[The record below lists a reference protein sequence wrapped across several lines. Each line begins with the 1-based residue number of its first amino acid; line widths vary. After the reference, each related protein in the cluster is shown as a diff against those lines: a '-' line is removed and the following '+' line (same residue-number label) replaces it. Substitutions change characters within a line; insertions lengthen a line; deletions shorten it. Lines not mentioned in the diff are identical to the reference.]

1 MKRILAFLLLSV
13 VATRAFAA
21 WYWPFGSDDEKKP
34 PRMSELMEE
43 SSILIDEAFDLAAQ
57 GKISEAVEKY
67 KKAYE
72 ELEKL
77 ELQYPDRA
85 ATSEFSTVRN
95 KKAYVSTSIDSLLLK
110 QASENARA
118 VAVTDTTELEKRYEA
133 EMKAKA
139 AGRPIVDEDD
149 EFDEPKA
156 VKKDN
161 KPSKSKK
168 MDDEA
173 NEDNASRVADA
184 VADNS
189 ARRTKIAK
197 IAAENP
203 TNRKAKIMLAV
214 EDLKLKEFD
223 AAELTIKELLVEK
236 PNDATALN
244 LKAAV
249 EAARGDYEKAKSTL
263 HQLIQSNPKNHS
275 GYYNLAKLIIKFE
288 GAAGKAAAKRY
299 YDTAR
304 KYYGG
309 PKDEKLEDLLK

>member
-77 ELQYPDRA
+77 EFQYPDRA

-139 AGRPIVDEDD
+139 AGQPAVDEDD
-149 EFDEPKA
+149 EPEE
-156 VKKDN
+156 
-161 KPSKSKK
+161 SKSATKENAPSQHKK
-168 MDDEA
+168 AEGVNEA
-173 NEDNASRVADA
+173 AGAPARNAAAASE
-184 VADNS
+184 
-189 ARRTKIAK
+189 RRGKIAK

-203 TNRKAKIMLAV
+203 ANRKAKIMLAV
-214 EDLKLKEFD
+214 EDLKNGEFN
-223 AAELTIKELLVEK
+223 AAELTIKELLAEK
-236 PNDATALN
+236 PNDVTALN

-263 HQLIQSNPKNHS
+263 HQLIQSNPKDHS

-288 GAAGKAAAKRY
+288 GAAGKAAARRY

-309 PKDEKLEDLLK
+309 PKDAKLEELLK

>member
-77 ELQYPDRA
+77 EFQYPDRA

-110 QASENARA
+110 QAGENARA

-139 AGRPIVDEDD
+139 AGQPAVDEDD
-149 EFDEPKA
+149 ETAEPKVA
-156 VKKDN
+156 KKENAPAQN
-161 KPSKSKK
+161 KKAESVNEAAGAPARAEAPKS
-168 MDDEA
+168 
-173 NEDNASRVADA
+173 
-184 VADNS
+184 S
-189 ARRTKIAK
+189 ARRVKIAK

-203 TNRKAKIMLAV
+203 ADRKAKIMLAV
-214 EDLKLKEFD
+214 EDLKNGEFN
-223 AAELTIKELLVEK
+223 AAELTIKDLLEEK
-236 PNDATALN
+236 PNDVAALN
-244 LKAAV
+244 LMAAV

-263 HQLIQSNPKNHS
+263 HQLIQSNPKDYS
-275 GYYNLAKLIIKFE
+275 GYYNLSKLIIKFE
-288 GAAGKAAAKRY
+288 GAAGKTAAKRY

-309 PKDEKLEDLLK
+309 PKDPKLEEFLK

>member
-1 MKRILAFLLLSV
+1 
-13 VATRAFAA
+13 
-21 WYWPFGSDDEKKP
+21 
-34 PRMSELMEE
+34 MEE

-77 ELQYPDRA
+77 EFQYPDRA

-139 AGRPIVDEDD
+139 AGLPVEDEDD
-149 EFDEPKA
+149 EPEE
-156 VKKDN
+156 
-161 KPSKSKK
+161 SKSATKENAPSQHKK
-168 MDDEA
+168 AEGV
-173 NEDNASRVADA
+173 NAAAASE
-184 VADNS
+184 
-189 ARRTKIAK
+189 RRGKIAK

-203 TNRKAKIMLAV
+203 ANRKAKIMLAV
-214 EDLKLKEFD
+214 EDLKNGEFN
-223 AAELTIKELLVEK
+223 AAELTIKELLAEK
-236 PNDATALN
+236 PNDVTALN

-263 HQLIQSNPKNHS
+263 HQLIQSNPKDHS

-288 GAAGKAAAKRY
+288 GAAGKAAARRY

-309 PKDEKLEDLLK
+309 PKDAKLEELLK

>member
-34 PRMSELMEE
+34 PRISELMEE
-43 SSILIDEAFDLAAQ
+43 PSILIDEAFDLAAQ

-77 ELQYPDRA
+77 EFQYPDRA

-110 QASENARA
+110 QAGENARA

-139 AGRPIVDEDD
+139 AGQPAVDED
-149 EFDEPKA
+149 EETAEPKVA
-156 VKKDN
+156 KKENAPAQN
-161 KPSKSKK
+161 KKAESVNEAAGAPARAEVPKS
-168 MDDEA
+168 
-173 NEDNASRVADA
+173 
-184 VADNS
+184 S
-189 ARRTKIAK
+189 ARRVKIAK

-203 TNRKAKIMLAV
+203 ADRKAKIMLAV
-214 EDLKLKEFD
+214 EDLKNGEFN

-236 PNDATALN
+236 PNDVAALN

-263 HQLIQSNPKNHS
+263 HQLIQSNPKDYS

-288 GAAGKAAAKRY
+288 GAAGKTAAKRY

-309 PKDEKLEDLLK
+309 PKDPKLEELLK

>member
-1 MKRILAFLLLSV
+1 MLSV

-77 ELQYPDRA
+77 EFQYPDRA

-118 VAVTDTTELEKRYEA
+118 VAVTDTTELEKRYES

-139 AGRPIVDEDD
+139 AGLPVEDEDD
-149 EFDEPKA
+149 EPEE
-156 VKKDN
+156 
-161 KPSKSKK
+161 SKSATKENAPSQHKK
-168 MDDEA
+168 AEGVNEA
-173 NEDNASRVADA
+173 ARA
-184 VADNS
+184 S
-189 ARRTKIAK
+189 ARNAAAASERRGKIAK

-214 EDLKLKEFD
+214 EDLKNKEFD

>member
-77 ELQYPDRA
+77 EFQYPDRA

-139 AGRPIVDEDD
+139 AGLPVEDEDD
-149 EFDEPKA
+149 EPEE
-156 VKKDN
+156 
-161 KPSKSKK
+161 SKSATKENVPSQHKK
-168 MDDEA
+168 AEGVNEA
-173 NEDNASRVADA
+173 AGAPARNAAAASE
-184 VADNS
+184 
-189 ARRTKIAK
+189 RRGKIAK

-203 TNRKAKIMLAV
+203 ANRKAKIMLAV
-214 EDLKLKEFD
+214 EDLKNGEFN
-223 AAELTIKELLVEK
+223 AAELTIKKLLAEK
-236 PNDATALN
+236 PNDVTALN

-263 HQLIQSNPKNHS
+263 HQLIQSNPKDPS

-288 GAAGKAAAKRY
+288 GAAGKTAARRY

-309 PKDEKLEDLLK
+309 PKDAKLEELLK

>member
-1 MKRILAFLLLSV
+1 
-13 VATRAFAA
+13 
-21 WYWPFGSDDEKKP
+21 
-34 PRMSELMEE
+34 MEE

-77 ELQYPDRA
+77 EFQYPDRA

-139 AGRPIVDEDD
+139 AGLPVEDEDD
-149 EFDEPKA
+149 EPEE
-156 VKKDN
+156 
-161 KPSKSKK
+161 SKSATKENVPSQHKK
-168 MDDEA
+168 AEGVNEA
-173 NEDNASRVADA
+173 AGAPARNAAAASE
-184 VADNS
+184 
-189 ARRTKIAK
+189 RRGKIAK

-203 TNRKAKIMLAV
+203 ANRKAKIMLAV
-214 EDLKLKEFD
+214 EDLKNGEFN
-223 AAELTIKELLVEK
+223 AAELTIKELLAEK
-236 PNDATALN
+236 PNDVTALN

-263 HQLIQSNPKNHS
+263 HQLIQSNPKDHS

-288 GAAGKAAAKRY
+288 GAAGKAAARRY

-309 PKDEKLEDLLK
+309 PKDAKLEELLK

>member
-77 ELQYPDRA
+77 EFQYPDRA

-139 AGRPIVDEDD
+139 AGLPVEDEDD
-149 EFDEPKA
+149 ELEE
-156 VKKDN
+156 
-161 KPSKSKK
+161 SKSATKENAPSQHKK
-168 MDDEA
+168 AEGVNEA
-173 NEDNASRVADA
+173 AGASARNA
-184 VADNS
+184 VAAS
-189 ARRTKIAK
+189 ERRGKIAK

-203 TNRKAKIMLAV
+203 ANRKAKIMLAV
-214 EDLKLKEFD
+214 EDLKNGEFN
-223 AAELTIKELLVEK
+223 AAELTIKELLAEK
-236 PNDATALN
+236 PNDVTALN

-263 HQLIQSNPKNHS
+263 HQLIQSNPKDHS

-288 GAAGKAAAKRY
+288 GAAGKTAARRY

-309 PKDEKLEDLLK
+309 PKDAKLEELLK

>member
-1 MKRILAFLLLSV
+1 MKLILAFLLLSV

-67 KKAYE
+67 KQAYE

-77 ELQYPDRA
+77 EFQYPDRA

-110 QASENARA
+110 QAGENARA
-118 VAVTDTTELEKRYEA
+118 VAVTDTTELEKKYEA

-139 AGRPIVDEDD
+139 AGQPAVDEDD
-149 EFDEPKA
+149 ETAEPKVA
-156 VKKDN
+156 KKENTPPRN
-161 KPSKSKK
+161 KKAEGVN
-168 MDDEA
+168 EA
-173 NEDNASRVADA
+173 AGAPERNAAA
-184 VADNS
+184 AS
-189 ARRTKIAK
+189 ARRVKIAK

-203 TNRKAKIMLAV
+203 ANRKAKIMLAV
-214 EDLKLKEFD
+214 EDLKNGEFD
-223 AAELTIKELLVEK
+223 AAELTIKELLAEK

-263 HQLIQSNPKNHS
+263 HQLIQSNPKDCS

-288 GAAGKAAAKRY
+288 GAAGKAAARRY

-309 PKDEKLEDLLK
+309 PKDAKLEELLK

>member
-1 MKRILAFLLLSV
+1 
-13 VATRAFAA
+13 
-21 WYWPFGSDDEKKP
+21 
-34 PRMSELMEE
+34 MSELMEE

-77 ELQYPDRA
+77 EFQYPDRA

-139 AGRPIVDEDD
+139 AGLPVEDEDD
-149 EFDEPKA
+149 EPEE
-156 VKKDN
+156 
-161 KPSKSKK
+161 SKSATKENAPSQHKK
-168 MDDEA
+168 AEGVNEA
-173 NEDNASRVADA
+173 AGAPARNAAAASE
-184 VADNS
+184 
-189 ARRTKIAK
+189 RRGKIAK

-203 TNRKAKIMLAV
+203 ANRKAKIMLAV
-214 EDLKLKEFD
+214 EDLKNGEFN
-223 AAELTIKELLVEK
+223 AAELTIKELLAEK
-236 PNDATALN
+236 PNDVTALN

-263 HQLIQSNPKNHS
+263 HQLIQSNPKDHS

-288 GAAGKAAAKRY
+288 GADGKAAARRY

-309 PKDEKLEDLLK
+309 PKDAKLEELLK

>member
-77 ELQYPDRA
+77 EFQYPDRA

-139 AGRPIVDEDD
+139 AGLPVEDEDD
-149 EFDEPKA
+149 EPEE
-156 VKKDN
+156 
-161 KPSKSKK
+161 SKSATKENAPSQHKK
-168 MDDEA
+168 AEGVNEA
-173 NEDNASRVADA
+173 AGAPARNAAAASE
-184 VADNS
+184 
-189 ARRTKIAK
+189 RRGKIAK

-203 TNRKAKIMLAV
+203 ANRKAKIMLAV
-214 EDLKLKEFD
+214 EDLKNKEFD
-223 AAELTIKELLVEK
+223 AAELTIKELLAEK
-236 PNDATALN
+236 PNDVTALN

-249 EAARGDYEKAKSTL
+249 EAARGDYEKAKTTL
-263 HQLIQSNPKNHS
+263 HQLIQSNPKDHS

-288 GAAGKAAAKRY
+288 GAAGKAAARRY

-309 PKDEKLEDLLK
+309 PKDAKLEELLK

>member
-77 ELQYPDRA
+77 EFQYPDRA

-139 AGRPIVDEDD
+139 AGLPVEDEDD
-149 EFDEPKA
+149 EPEE
-156 VKKDN
+156 
-161 KPSKSKK
+161 SKSATKENAPSQHKK
-168 MDDEA
+168 AEGVNEA
-173 NEDNASRVADA
+173 AGAPARNAAAASE
-184 VADNS
+184 
-189 ARRTKIAK
+189 RRGKIAK

-203 TNRKAKIMLAV
+203 ANRKAKIMLAV
-214 EDLKLKEFD
+214 EDLKNGEFN
-223 AAELTIKELLVEK
+223 AAELTIKELLAEK
-236 PNDATALN
+236 PNDVTALN

-263 HQLIQSNPKNHS
+263 HQLIQSNPKDPS

-288 GAAGKAAAKRY
+288 GAAGKTAARRY

-309 PKDEKLEDLLK
+309 PKDAKLEELLK

>member
-77 ELQYPDRA
+77 EFQYPDRA

-139 AGRPIVDEDD
+139 AGQPAVDEDD
-149 EFDEPKA
+149 EPEE
-156 VKKDN
+156 
-161 KPSKSKK
+161 SKSATKENAPSRHKK
-168 MDDEA
+168 AEGVNEA
-173 NEDNASRVADA
+173 AGAPARNAAAASE
-184 VADNS
+184 
-189 ARRTKIAK
+189 RRGKIAK

-203 TNRKAKIMLAV
+203 ANRKAKIMLAV
-214 EDLKLKEFD
+214 EDLKNGEFN
-223 AAELTIKELLVEK
+223 AAELTIKELLAEK
-236 PNDATALN
+236 PNDVTALN

-263 HQLIQSNPKNHS
+263 HQLIQSNPKDPS

-288 GAAGKAAAKRY
+288 GAAGKTAARRY

-309 PKDEKLEDLLK
+309 PEDPKLEELLK

>member
-77 ELQYPDRA
+77 EFQYPDRA

-110 QASENARA
+110 QAGENARA

-139 AGRPIVDEDD
+139 AGQPAVDEDD
-149 EFDEPKA
+149 ETAEPK
-156 VKKDN
+156 VTKKANAPAQN
-161 KPSKSKK
+161 KKAEGVNEAAGAPVRNAAAPS
-168 MDDEA
+168 E
-173 NEDNASRVADA
+173 
-184 VADNS
+184 
-189 ARRTKIAK
+189 RRGKIAK

-203 TNRKAKIMLAV
+203 ADRKAKIMLAV
-214 EDLKLKEFD
+214 EDLKNGEFN

-236 PNDATALN
+236 PNDVAALN

-263 HQLIQSNPKNHS
+263 HQLIQSNPKDYS
-275 GYYNLAKLIIKFE
+275 GYYNLAKLIIKCE
-288 GAAGKAAAKRY
+288 GAAGKTAAKRY

-309 PKDEKLEDLLK
+309 PKDPKLEELLK

>member
-77 ELQYPDRA
+77 EFQYPDRA

-110 QASENARA
+110 QAGENARA

-139 AGRPIVDEDD
+139 AGQPAVDED
-149 EFDEPKA
+149 EETAEPKVA
-156 VKKDN
+156 KKENAPAQN
-161 KPSKSKK
+161 KKAESVNEAAGAPARAEVPKS
-168 MDDEA
+168 
-173 NEDNASRVADA
+173 
-184 VADNS
+184 S
-189 ARRTKIAK
+189 ARRVKIAK

-203 TNRKAKIMLAV
+203 ADRKAKIMLAV
-214 EDLKLKEFD
+214 EDLKNGEFY

-236 PNDATALN
+236 PNDVAALN

-263 HQLIQSNPKNHS
+263 HQLIQSNPKDYS
-275 GYYNLAKLIIKFE
+275 GYYTLAKLIIKFE
-288 GAAGKAAAKRY
+288 GAAGKTAAKRY

-309 PKDEKLEDLLK
+309 PKDPKLEELLK

>member
-1 MKRILAFLLLSV
+1 
-13 VATRAFAA
+13 
-21 WYWPFGSDDEKKP
+21 
-34 PRMSELMEE
+34 MEE

-77 ELQYPDRA
+77 EFQYPERA

-110 QASENARA
+110 QAGENARA

-139 AGRPIVDEDD
+139 SGLPVEDEDD
-149 EFDEPKA
+149 EPEEPKSA
-156 VKKDN
+156 KKDE
-161 KPSKSKK
+161 KPSRTENVKDTSKAAEAPKS
-168 MDDEA
+168 
-173 NEDNASRVADA
+173 
-184 VADNS
+184 S
-189 ARRTKIAK
+189 ARRVKIAK

-203 TNRKAKIMLAV
+203 ANRKAKIMLAV
-214 EDLKLKEFD
+214 EDLKNKEFD
-223 AAELTIKELLVEK
+223 AAELTIKELLAEK
-236 PNDATALN
+236 PNDVTALN

-263 HQLIQSNPKNHS
+263 HQLIQSNPKDPS

-288 GAAGKAAAKRY
+288 GAAGKAAARRY

-309 PKDEKLEDLLK
+309 PKDAKLEELLK

>member
-77 ELQYPDRA
+77 EFQYPDRA

-139 AGRPIVDEDD
+139 AGQPAVDEDD
-149 EFDEPKA
+149 ETAEPK
-156 VKKDN
+156 VTKKANAPAQN
-161 KPSKSKK
+161 KKAEGVNEAAGAPVRNAAAPS
-168 MDDEA
+168 E
-173 NEDNASRVADA
+173 
-184 VADNS
+184 
-189 ARRTKIAK
+189 RRGKIVK

-203 TNRKAKIMLAV
+203 ADRKAKIMLAV
-214 EDLKLKEFD
+214 EDLKNGEFN

-236 PNDATALN
+236 PNDVAALN

-263 HQLIQSNPKNHS
+263 HQLIQSNPKDYS

-288 GAAGKAAAKRY
+288 GAAGKTAAKRY

-309 PKDEKLEDLLK
+309 PKDPKLEELLK

>member
-77 ELQYPDRA
+77 EFQYPDRA

-139 AGRPIVDEDD
+139 AGLPVEDEDD
-149 EFDEPKA
+149 EPEE
-156 VKKDN
+156 
-161 KPSKSKK
+161 SKSATKK
-168 MDDEA
+168 NAPSQHKKAEGVNEA
-173 NEDNASRVADA
+173 AGAPARNAAAASE
-184 VADNS
+184 
-189 ARRTKIAK
+189 RRGKIAK

-203 TNRKAKIMLAV
+203 ANRKAKIMLAV
-214 EDLKLKEFD
+214 EDLKNGEFN
-223 AAELTIKELLVEK
+223 AAELTIKELLAEK
-236 PNDATALN
+236 PNDVTALN

-263 HQLIQSNPKNHS
+263 HQLIQSNPKDHS

-288 GAAGKAAAKRY
+288 GAAGKAAARRY

-309 PKDEKLEDLLK
+309 PKDAKLEELLK

>member
-77 ELQYPDRA
+77 EFQYPDRA

-139 AGRPIVDEDD
+139 AGLPVEDEDD
-149 EFDEPKA
+149 EPEE
-156 VKKDN
+156 
-161 KPSKSKK
+161 SKSATKK
-168 MDDEA
+168 NAPSQHKKAEGVNEA
-173 NEDNASRVADA
+173 AGAPARNAAAASE
-184 VADNS
+184 
-189 ARRTKIAK
+189 RRGKIAK

-203 TNRKAKIMLAV
+203 ANRKAKIMLAV
-214 EDLKLKEFD
+214 EDLKNGEFN
-223 AAELTIKELLVEK
+223 AAELTIKELLAEK
-236 PNDATALN
+236 PNDVTALN

-263 HQLIQSNPKNHS
+263 HQLIQSNPKDPS

-288 GAAGKAAAKRY
+288 GAAGKAAARRY

-309 PKDEKLEDLLK
+309 PKDPKLEELLK

>member
-77 ELQYPDRA
+77 EFQYPDRA

-139 AGRPIVDEDD
+139 AGLPVEDEDD
-149 EFDEPKA
+149 EPEE
-156 VKKDN
+156 
-161 KPSKSKK
+161 SKSATKENAPSQHKK
-168 MDDEA
+168 AEGVNEA
-173 NEDNASRVADA
+173 AGA
-184 VADNS
+184 S
-189 ARRTKIAK
+189 ARNAAAASERRGKIAK

-203 TNRKAKIMLAV
+203 ANRKAKIMLAV
-214 EDLKLKEFD
+214 EDLKNKEFD
-223 AAELTIKELLVEK
+223 AAELTIKELLAEK
-236 PNDATALN
+236 PNDVTALN

-263 HQLIQSNPKNHS
+263 HQLIQSNPKDHS

-288 GAAGKAAAKRY
+288 GAAGKAAARRY

-309 PKDEKLEDLLK
+309 PKDAKLEELLK

>member
-77 ELQYPDRA
+77 EFQYPDRA

-110 QASENARA
+110 QAGENARA

-139 AGRPIVDEDD
+139 AGQPAVDEDD
-149 EFDEPKA
+149 EPEKPKVA
-156 VKKDN
+156 KKENAPAQN
-161 KPSKSKK
+161 KKA
-168 MDDEA
+168 EGV
-173 NEDNASRVADA
+173 NETAGAPARNAAA
-184 VADNS
+184 PS
-189 ARRTKIAK
+189 ARRGKIAK
-197 IAAENP
+197 IVAENP
-203 TNRKAKIMLAV
+203 TDRKAKIMLAV
-214 EDLKLKEFD
+214 EDLKNGEFN

-236 PNDATALN
+236 PNDVAALN

-263 HQLIQSNPKNHS
+263 HQLIQSNPKDYS

-288 GAAGKAAAKRY
+288 GAAGKTAAKRY

-309 PKDEKLEDLLK
+309 PKDPKLEELLK

>member
-77 ELQYPDRA
+77 EFQYPDRA

-110 QASENARA
+110 QAGENARA

-139 AGRPIVDEDD
+139 AGQPAVDEDD
-149 EFDEPKA
+149 ETAEPKVA
-156 VKKDN
+156 KKENAPAQN
-161 KPSKSKK
+161 KKAEGVN
-168 MDDEA
+168 EA
-173 NEDNASRVADA
+173 AGAPARNAAA
-184 VADNS
+184 PS
-189 ARRTKIAK
+189 ARRGKIAK
-197 IAAENP
+197 IVAENP
-203 TNRKAKIMLAV
+203 TDRKAKIMLAV
-214 EDLKLKEFD
+214 EDLKNGEFN

-236 PNDATALN
+236 PNDVAALN

-263 HQLIQSNPKNHS
+263 HQLIQSNPKDPS
-275 GYYNLAKLIIKFE
+275 GYYNLAKLIIKFD
-288 GAAGKAAAKRY
+288 GAAGKTAAKRY

-309 PKDEKLEDLLK
+309 PKDPKLEELLK